1 MHSSNK
7 VTKITKKTVSNPFKS
22 SLQSQ
27 RGVKSFD
34 HKITKR
40 QLIADKSLNKLLA
53 WA

>member
-7 VTKITKKTVSNPFKS
+7 VTKITKKISKPFKS

-27 RGVKSFD
+27 REVKSFD